1 MKCPRLDEANPCVLL
16 HGYIIDKATAK
27 NQSRAHELSITCCRT
42 DICLPVMYFHVST
55 LRTVGCYRYQLHGK
69 EGLEAGLIA
78 WRRTTSSIT
87 STKKTFKSE
96 GIDWI
101 PGVTESDKRKIRNV
115 TAENQEL
122 KTDDCVT
129 EAKNKDNTSAARK
142 RSREG
147 DNAHR
152 VTWKK
157 AKGI

>member
-1 MKCPRLDEANPCVLL
+1 MNF
-16 HGYIIDKATAK
+16 
-27 NQSRAHELSITCCRT
+27 QSRAAGPI
-42 DICLPVMYFHVST
+42 HVST

-87 STKKTFKSE
+87 STNKTFKRE

-122 KTDDCVT
+122 KTDDCMT

-157 AKGI
+157 AKGIT